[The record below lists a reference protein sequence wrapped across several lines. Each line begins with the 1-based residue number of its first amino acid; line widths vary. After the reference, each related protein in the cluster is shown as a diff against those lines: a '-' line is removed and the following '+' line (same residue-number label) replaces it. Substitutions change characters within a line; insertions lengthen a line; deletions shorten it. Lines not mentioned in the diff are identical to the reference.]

1 MAQNEP
7 PKNDTNY
14 TLNSTEVNKNEIN
27 SLKEEIN
34 SIKEINEKTKD
45 YLLLELQSKLEQYD
59 YEQSKLLFESKEKL
73 IEQISEENE
82 YLKRNVSDKEE
93 INQTLSEKY
102 DDANKIIADNKNKI
116 NELNKKISEQ
126 NDEISANKENLALKN
141 KAIDELHSEIDNLN
155 NEKTEVTLEN
165 KTKTDEINR
174 KNEAMADK
182 DVLNS
187 DLIFK
192 LKEKDEIILNIQKN
206 SEGEILKLNEII
218 SQKDAL
224 NSDLT
229 SRLKEKEET
238 IITNKE
244 TTYEEI
250 NKLKEI
256 ITKKDNINN
265 DLTSKLKEK
274 ENTLLNNQKTA
285 DWEIN
290 KLKGIITKKDDI
302 NNNLTSKLN
311 KNEDTL
317 HEKEQLINRLNS
329 EINNRNKI
337 VLDTK
342 NKIEELSK
350 NISMLEK
357 SINENNDEIS
367 ALKSKN
373 NTLVNEKETLINT
386 LNSKNDEIKKQEIVL
401 NKNKKTIDE
410 LNLIKGRYM
419 NQIAALDTNRY
430 FMNNLKQDLE
440 TKDLEIRYLKS
451 RNLVKKISGS
461 FSYAYLILK
470 SDPKE
475 ISLNLKL
482 YNSLKN
488 SDEFDVGYY
497 LANYEDIRK
506 SKWAKYFSPQL
517 HYVCR
522 GFDERREINK
532 RHFKAES
539 KKELLDYI
547 HSVSAHKN

>member
-7 PKNDTNY
+7 HKNDTNY

-93 INQTLSEKY
+93 INRTLSEKY

-265 DLTSKLKEK
+265 DLTSKL
-274 ENTLLNNQKTA
+274 
-285 DWEIN
+285 
-290 KLKGIITKKDDI
+290 
-302 NNNLTSKLN
+302 N
-311 KNEDTL
+311 KNEETL

-337 VLDTK
+337 VLDAK

-532 RHFKAES
+532 KHFKAES